1 MKVGIAFAGGGVRGA
16 AHLGVIQ
23 ALEES
28 GIEISIY
35 SGTSAGSIIATMK
48 AAGATNEECMEI
60 LAEVDKGLMD
70 IAYLDILLS
79 IPGRFQSLD
88 AVFKGDRL
96 KHILNKYMYKIEED
110 KMPFALGIVSTDVY
124 SGTQV
129 IFSTEDIKPED
140 VERFDNKARVLKVE
154 EWPQLSEVVYSS
166 CALPGV
172 FRPLKHMDMGLVD
185 GSVTNNLPANV
196 ASAMGADKV
205 IAVHLSEQ
213 YPEIKE
219 TKGIYNII
227 GKSINIL
234 VGQNSFLSISHSK
247 DILELYPDVSNIG
260 LLEFEKAVVAYETG
274 YRYAVAHMDE
284 IKMHLSLD
292 K

>member
-1 MKVGIAFAGGGVRGA
+1 MRIGIAFAGGGVRGA

-28 GIEISIY
+28 GIDISVY

-48 AAGATNEECMEI
+48 AAGASNEECMEI

-70 IAYLDILLS
+70 IAYWDILLS

-96 KHILNKYMYKIEED
+96 KQILNKYMYYIEAE
-110 KMPFALGIVSTDVY
+110 KLPHALGVVSTDVY
-124 SGTQV
+124 SGTQI
-129 IFSTEDIKPED
+129 IFSTEAIDSED
-140 VERFDNKARVLKVE
+140 VERFDNKARVLGVE
-154 EWPQLSEVVYSS
+154 DWPKLNEVVYSS

-172 FRPLKHMDMGLVD
+172 FRPFKHMDMGLVD

-196 ASAMGADKV
+196 AGAMGADKV

-213 YPEIKE
+213 YPEIKK

-234 VGQNSFLSISHSK
+234 VGQNSFLSVGGSEGV
-247 DILELYPDVSNIG
+247 LELYPDVSNIG
-260 LLEFEKAVVAYETG
+260 LLEFDKAVAAYEIG
-274 YRYAVAHMDE
+274 YRYTMEQIDE
-284 IKMHLSLD
+284 IKIHLSLD